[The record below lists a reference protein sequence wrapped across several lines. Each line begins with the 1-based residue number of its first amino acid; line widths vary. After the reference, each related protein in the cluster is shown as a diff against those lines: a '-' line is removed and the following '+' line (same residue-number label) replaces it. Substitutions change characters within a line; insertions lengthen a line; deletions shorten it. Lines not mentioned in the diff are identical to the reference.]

1 MSSSDAIQGW
11 REHELDLRVQ
21 EVDATVKASDAA
33 VSAAKLQKRTT
44 ILQVLAVMAG
54 LLASAAAAFAAYQA
68 GAAVRA
74 AEKGTE
80 QQSADNQL
88 SIAISAIGGGSAA
101 ERVAGMTLLD
111 LNVRSRISSATSAL
125 DRQKAFGEYVTA
137 IDVLANYIRSASPP
151 AAEAAVSVPAPAS
164 FGLGYG
170 YPPAGQGSPF
180 DVVYAADE
188 LRDLL
193 GLKDQV
199 MALQIGRTV
208 GIDLSRDELFGLSWT
223 GVSFG
228 WLDAYLFKI
237 DLRGANLAGSSF
249 AGSDL
254 VGAFLQCANLSGADL
269 SGANLAYADLRG
281 ANVAGA
287 SFRNANLTHAK
298 LTGVFGTAKGLSPG
312 LSETAWN
319 SDPQTCEINKQYWH
333 RSLG

>member
-1 MSSSDAIQGW
+1 MSTGDAVQGW
-11 REHELDLRVQ
+11 REHELDLRTE
-21 EVDATVKASDAA
+21 EVEATVKASDAA
-33 VSAAKLQKRTT
+33 VRAADLQRRTT

-54 LLASAAAAFAAYQA
+54 LLASGAAAFAAYQA

-88 SIAISAIGGGSAA
+88 STAISAIGGGTAA

-151 AAEAAVSVPAPAS
+151 AANATVAASAPTK

-170 YPPAGQGSPF
+170 YPLGGQGSPF

-199 MALQIGRTV
+199 MALQIGRSV
-208 GIDLSRDELFGLSWT
+208 GIDLSRDELFGLSWA
-223 GVSFG
+223 GVRFD
-228 WLDAYLFKI
+228 WLDAYMPKI
-237 DLRGANLAGSSF
+237 DLRGANLADSSF

-254 VGAFLQCANLSGADL
+254 AGAFLQCANLSGADL
-269 SGANLAYADLRG
+269 SGADLSYADLRG

-287 SFRNANLTHAK
+287 SFRNANLTHAR

-312 LSETAWN
+312 LSETTWN
-319 SDPQTCEINKQYWH
+319 SDPQPCENNAQYWH
-333 RSLG
+333 RY